1 MAYEIRKI
9 DIRTYGELVV
19 EEATASATIYPGA
32 LVSVV
37 NGAVTN
43 HAVAGGFTPH
53 KIAMSR
59 AELGE
64 LITDTYANG
73 DKVRINTP
81 RAGDVYAIRLKAS
94 ENVAKGDYLV
104 SNGDG
109 TFKKAPATAAYI
121 LFRALDASNVA
132 SVAYIRAEVVG
143 PVYNPA
149 VPST

>member
-1 MAYEIRKI
+1 MAYDIRKI

-19 EEATASATIYPGA
+19 EEATASGTIYPGA

-37 NGAVTN
+37 NGAVDN
-43 HAVAGGFTPH
+43 HSVDGGFTPH

-64 LITDTYANG
+64 LITDAYTSG
-73 DKVRINTP
+73 DTVRVNTP
-81 RAGDVYAIRLKAS
+81 RAGDVYAVRLKAS

-104 SNGDG
+104 SQGDG
-109 TFKKAPATAAYI
+109 TVKKAPATAAYI
-121 LFRALDASNVA
+121 LFRALDASDVS

-149 VPST
+149 APST